1 MGIISGA
8 AKAGTWALDKLGLD
22 WVTGDAPLPGA
33 VSEIDIFI
41 NVPDYQNDFA
51 TVPDRSHGGN
61 LILYV
66 PNHSKEFGAIAKNMA
81 QATLAQIELVIA
93 LQNIIAPN
101 GGLNV
106 KDQLDPYH
114 FEVIKESLE
123 ENGDEVPEEVIK
135 PEANVFQQLGGAIT
149 ETGALSALGT
159 AYDAMETAGYGL
171 TFLEFT
177 PRTAVGI
184 AAAIFPAGSILDGI
198 QPAVAE
204 GNGTTTGWPDY
215 TFQLKIINSCVSI
228 QSQLNSYAVSLFRNA
243 IDTEA
248 GALLLKNGMAEFSQT
263 ISENARTRA
272 RPDAERKPFIEP
284 EAPGGFL

>member
-22 WVTGDAPLPGA
+22 WVTGTAASVPG
-33 VSEIDIFI
+33 IDTSYISIFI
-41 NVPDYQNDFA
+41 DVPDYQNDFA
-51 TVPDRSHGGN
+51 TIPDRSHGGTLLLN
-61 LILYV
+61 V

-81 QATLAQIELVIA
+81 QATLAQIELIIA

-123 ENGDEVPEEVIK
+123 ENGDEVPEEKIK
-135 PEANVFQQLGGAIT
+135 PEANIFQQLGGAIT
-149 ETGALSALGT
+149 ETGALSALGS
-159 AYDAMETAGYGL
+159 AYDAMETAGFGL
-171 TFLEFT
+171 SFLQLT
-177 PRTAVGI
+177 NTVAPYPAGI
-184 AAAIFPAGSILDGI
+184 ITPAGSPTDGI
-198 QPAVAE
+198 R
-204 GNGTTTGWPDY
+204 GTVDGAWPDY
-215 TFQLKIINSCVSI
+215 TFPLKIISSCVSI
-228 QSQLNSYAVSLFRNA
+228 QGSLNQYAVSLFRNA

-248 GALLLKNGMAEFSQT
+248 GALLLKNGMAEFSQA

-272 RPDAERKPFIEP
+272 KPDTERKPFVEP

>member
-22 WVTGDAPLPGA
+22 WVTGGA
-33 VSEIDIFI
+33 VSTPGVDTSYISIFI
-41 NVPDYQNDFA
+41 NVPDYHQDFSPL
-51 TVPDRSHGGN
+51 PDKSHGGT
-61 LILYV
+61 ILFNV

-114 FEVIKESLE
+114 FEVFKESLE

-149 ETGALSALGT
+149 ETGALSAIGS
-159 AYDAMETAGYGL
+159 AYDAMETAGFGL
-171 TFLEFT
+171 TFLQFT
-177 PRTAVGI
+177 NQVAPYP
-184 AAAIFPAGSILDGI
+184 AATITPAGSPTDGI
-198 QPAVAE
+198 S
-204 GNGTTTGWPDY
+204 GTVTGAWPDY
-215 TFQLKIINSCVSI
+215 TFALKIISSCVSI
-228 QSQLNSYAVSLFRNA
+228 QGSLNQYAVSLFRNA

>member
-22 WVTGDAPLPGA
+22 WVTGGAASVPG
-33 VSEIDIFI
+33 VDTSYIEIFI
-41 NVPDYQNDFA
+41 NVPDYHQDFSPL
-51 TVPDRSHGGN
+51 PDKSHGGTLLLN
-61 LILYV
+61 V

-149 ETGALSALGT
+149 ETGALSALGS
-159 AYDAMETAGYGL
+159 AYDAMETAGFGL
-171 TFLEFT
+171 SFLEFT
-177 PRTAVGI
+177 NQVAPYPAGLIT
-184 AAAIFPAGSILDGI
+184 PAGSPTDGI
-198 QPAVAE
+198 
-204 GNGTTTGWPDY
+204 NGTVTGAWPDY
-215 TFQLKIINSCVSI
+215 TFALKIISSCVSI
-228 QSQLNSYAVSLFRNA
+228 QGSLNQYAVSLFRNA

-272 RPDAERKPFIEP
+272 RPDAERKPYIEP